1 MPGDCGA
8 NRPCCGSKAIP
19 FFEVAFLNPS
29 SARPWL
35 GDFLLLAAIWGASF
49 LFMRIAAIELGALP
63 TAALRVAIAALF
75 LWPILQLRGQTG
87 LLRQHW
93 KPVLFVG
100 VLNSGIPF
108 ALYAFAVMHLST
120 GLSSILNATVP
131 LFGALVAWAWLG
143 DRPSVSRSLGLAIGF
158 GGIVLLAGAEVGF
171 QSVEGGMSPIWA
183 LLACLVATT
192 SYALSASFTKKY
204 VPPLPPLVTATGS
217 QIGATLALALPALWW
232 RPDHW
237 PDLQGWAAL
246 LALAV
251 LCTGVAYI
259 LYFRLI
265 ERAGPARAL
274 TVTFLI
280 PVFAVVYGV
289 LLLGE
294 SLTPWMLLCGAIVLV
309 GTALA
314 SGLVR
319 LPGRS
324 QAPSRS

>member
-1 MPGDCGA
+1 MH
-8 NRPCCGSKAIP
+8 ST
-19 FFEVAFLNPS
+19 

-35 GDFLLLAAIWGASF
+35 GDFLLLAAIWGSSF
-49 LFMRIAAIELGALP
+49 LFMRIGAVELGALP

-75 LWPILQLRGQTG
+75 LWPILRMRRQTG

-108 ALYAFAVMHLST
+108 ALYAFAVMHIST
-120 GLSSILNATVP
+120 GLSAILNATVP

-143 DRPSVSRSLGLAIGF
+143 DRPGASRSLGLAIGF
-158 GGIVLLAGAEVGF
+158 GGIVLLAGGQVGF
-171 QSVEGGMSPIWA
+171 QSNDGGISPIWA
-183 LLACLVATT
+183 VLACLGATAC
-192 SYALSASFTKKY
+192 YALAASFTKKH

-232 RPDHW
+232 RPEHL
-237 PDLQGWAAL
+237 PDLHGWLAL
-246 LALAV
+246 LALGV

-274 TVTFLI
+274 TVTYLI
-280 PVFAVVYGV
+280 PVFAVGYGV

-294 SLTPWMLLCGAIVLV
+294 SVTLWMLLCGAIVLV

-319 LPGRS
+319 LPRL
-324 QAPSRS
+324 ARAT